1 MHLKAAQQRGRQ
13 GPGAQEDQAKVQL
26 FHQVLL
32 LEVSAKECDIVQVIP
47 DENIYLKLALLVC
60 LCSSG
65 WIEER
70 QLLGIQPPKR
80 HCSYL
85 LSP

>member
-32 LEVSAKECDIVQVIP
+32 LEVSAKERDIVQVYLMK
-47 DENIYLKLALLVC
+47 IY
-60 LCSSG
+60 
-65 WIEER
+65 
-70 QLLGIQPPKR
+70 IQN
-80 HCSYL
+80 
-85 LSP
+85 